1 MKRMK
6 RTYTVS
12 KDDKSSL
19 WYAHMVD
26 FPKIPVF
33 GSFSKNKKEA
43 QKHAA
48 NMMGITLKEY
58 YQTKN

>member
-1 MKRMK
+1 MK
-6 RTYTVS
+6 RTYVVS
-12 KDDKSSL
+12 KDDDSSL

-33 GSFSKNKKEA
+33 SSFSKNKKAA

-48 NMMGITLKEY
+48 NKMGITLKEY
-58 YQTKN
+58 YKTKIN

>member
-1 MKRMK
+1 MK
-6 RTYTVS
+6 RTYAVS

-33 GSFSKNKKEA
+33 GSFSKNKKSSTETCS
-43 QKHAA
+43 KYDGD
-48 NMMGITLKEY
+48 NLKGIL
-58 YQTKN
+58 